1 MAIDDDL
8 TYQRTAPSDSAI
20 AKVGLIAEGMSA
32 GYNGTAIVK
41 TFDFAAHAG
50 ELTALIGPNGSGKST
65 ALKAMAR
72 VLPVLAGKVSVGDLD
87 VHRAHSRT
95 VAQSLALLPQGP
107 VAPEGLSVRELVAQ
121 GRFPYQTLLR
131 QWSADDAAAVD
142 AAMNAADVARFADR
156 RVSDLSGGQ
165 RQRCWIAMVLAQ
177 DTPVLLLDEPTTFLD
192 LKVQVDLMQL
202 LQDTARAEHR
212 TIVIVLHDLNVAAA
226 FADRLVM
233 MKDGRVVADGAVAE
247 VFVAARLADVF
258 GLEARVISDPE
269 SGRPVC
275 IPVARS

>member
-8 TYQRTAPSDSAI
+8 TYQRTSPSGSAI
-20 AKVGLIAEGMSA
+20 DKVGLIAEGMSA

-41 TFDFAAHAG
+41 ALDFAAHAG
-50 ELTALIGPNGSGKST
+50 ELTALVGPNGCGKST

-72 VLPVLAGKVSVGDLD
+72 VLPVLAGRVAVGDLD

-95 VAQSLALLPQGP
+95 VAQSLALLPQAP

-121 GRFPYQTLLR
+121 GRFPYQSLLR

-142 AAMNAADVARFADR
+142 AAMNAADVSQFADR

-202 LQDTARAEHR
+202 LQDTARAEQR

-233 MKDGRVVADGAVAE
+233 MKDGRIVADGAVAD
-247 VFVAARLADVF
+247 VFVAARLEAVF
-258 GLEARVISDPE
+258 GLRARVIFDPE

-275 IPVARS
+275 IPMAAS